1 MLDNVRVIELSEDF
15 DFSFDLFKN
24 TLLLNLLLIEDLYGY
39 FVLRDIVDS
48 HYWGFIAIGKITFDF
63 SEGAS
68 T

>member
-1 MLDNVRVIELSEDF
+1 MLDNVRVIELPEDF

-24 TLLLNLLLIEDLYGY
+24 ALLLNLLLVEDLNGH
-39 FVLRDIVDS
+39 FVLSDIVDS
-48 HYWGFIAIGKITFDF
+48 HYEGLILIEITFDL